1 MSETHGAGEQGFARF
16 LPADPRVAPT
26 AGAQVRPAQAA
37 SAPPARRPPPH
48 LTRVLLA
55 HESRGRLLGQAALVQ
70 PQPLHVAVG
79 GDTLSLSGAV
89 CRDSLSDSRIERNF
103 IQLSER
109 NFHLKL
115 KLDKEKVQ
123 SPYPV
128 TFSPLEGWCSKRR
141 LLFGP
146 FLEGK
151 SLNRDLYSC

>member
-48 LTRVLLA
+48 LTRGLLA

-79 GDTLSLSGAV
+79 GDTLSLSGA
-89 CRDSLSDSRIERNF
+89 L
-103 IQLSER
+103 
-109 NFHLKL
+109 HLLDLHPDNRSPGARRAQAAPSVHLFVNQKALFSSCCTLYNKL
-115 KLDKEKVQ
+115 KRGN
-123 SPYPV
+123 S
-128 TFSPLEGWCSKRR
+128 CSS
-141 LLFGP
+141 LLLSHFP
-146 FLEGK
+146 AK
-151 SLNRDLYSC
+151 SNP

>member
-79 GDTLSLSGAV
+79 GDTLSLSGA
-89 CRDSLSDSRIERNF
+89 L
-103 IQLSER
+103 
-109 NFHLKL
+109 HL
-115 KLDKEKVQ
+115 LDLHPDNR
-123 SPYPV
+123 SP
-128 TFSPLEGWCSKRR
+128 GARR
-141 LLFGP
+141 AQAARTLLPRGRYQAVGP
-146 FLEGK
+146 A
-151 SLNRDLYSC
+151 